1 MTTEIAMTR
10 EEQELVVERILASVL
25 FRKSHRL
32 SSFLRF
38 VCEQHQLGKA
48 ETINEQHI
56 GTAVFGRSPGYHV
69 GEDSIVRSQA
79 RFLRQKLQEYYAT
92 EGREETILLT
102 IPKGSYLPAFQYRE
116 STRETIT
123 RESEAVSPP
132 QAPELLLPA
141 TSLKV
146 ESETAPRRFQAAFQP
161 RKIAILVAT
170 VAVIALLVWFRGPV
184 NIAHAKPSVESR
196 FWASIFDPKR
206 TQIIVP
212 ADSSLILME
221 ELSGRRVEPTEY
233 MSRKYLEVVPPPGTE
248 ALWETLRSSQYTN
261 MADLNLASRLE
272 RRPEASDGKVQIRYA
287 RDLSLK
293 ELKETNAILIGG
305 ARANPWVDLFDSFGR
320 LRVDYDWK
328 THTNFV
334 SNRMPAAGEQA
345 RYEEVGSRGAH
356 VAYGVIAYVPSLDSE
371 GSTLM
376 VGGTS
381 KAGTEAAAEF
391 LFNSGFS
398 AFLHSIDS
406 EKTLP
411 YFEILLSTE
420 NFNGDSHHG
429 TIVCFHR
436 LQENNLPK
444 QGGPE

>member
-1 MTTEIAMTR
+1 MTTIVAMTR

-38 VCEQHQLGKA
+38 ICEQHQLGKA

-56 GTAVFGRSPGYHV
+56 GTAVFGRSPGYHA

-79 RFLRQKLQEYYAT
+79 RFLRQKLQEYYAA

-102 IPKGSYLPAFQYRE
+102 IPKGSYLPAFEYRE
-116 STRETIT
+116 ASRESLA
-123 RESEAVSPP
+123 RESEAAMPP
-132 QAPELLLPA
+132 FTVEHPLPVAPGHVETAVPRPRTFQFWKMGVLTGTAALLAVLAWHFSA
-141 TSLKV
+141 TSV
-146 ESETAPRRFQAAFQP
+146 
-161 RKIAILVAT
+161 
-170 VAVIALLVWFRGPV
+170 
-184 NIAHAKPSVESR
+184 AHAKPSVESR

-221 ELSGRRVEPTEY
+221 ELSGYRVEPAEY
-233 MSRKYLEVVPPPGTE
+233 MSRKYLDASPPPGTE
-248 ALWETLRSSQYTN
+248 ALWTTLRGSQYTN
-261 MADLNLASRLE
+261 MADLNLVSRLE
-272 RRPEASDGKVQIRYA
+272 RRPEASGGKVQIRYA

-334 SNRMPAAGEQA
+334 SNRMPAPGEQA
-345 RYEEVGSRGAH
+345 RYEEVGSRDTH
-356 VAYGVIAYVPSLDSE
+356 PAYGVIAYVPSLDGE
-371 GSTLM
+371 GSTLL

-391 LFNSGFS
+391 LFNSNF
-398 AFLHSIDS
+398 AVFLRSIDS
-406 EKTLP
+406 DNTLP

-420 NFNGDSHHG
+420 NLNGDSHHG

-436 LQENNLPK
+436 LQDNGLAAKEISAR
-444 QGGPE
+444 